1 MNRLIALYRT
11 AARYQLDELLPP
23 QQRPRMLSF
32 LLRLFPVISVPANTP
47 RGERLRCAMEDLGPV
62 FIKFGQLLSTRR
74 DLLPLDIAD
83 ELALLQDQVPPFPA
97 KEAIHRIEQALG
109 RPLNDCFAE
118 FDANPLAAASVAQ
131 VHGARLHDGSDVV
144 VKVLRP
150 GIEQIID
157 QDIKILRH
165 VARMLASWSRSGRR
179 LRPVEVVD
187 EYNRIIHGELDLQRE
202 AANASQLKRHFKSGE
217 LVYVPEVHWPLTC
230 EQVMVS
236 ERIYGVPVSDIDTLN
251 RKQVDLKLLAER
263 GVEIFFT
270 QVFRD
275 SFFHADMHP
284 GNIFVDCSQ
293 PDDPRYMAVDCAI
306 VGQLD
311 EQDLYYLA
319 RNLLAIF
326 QQDYRLCA
334 KLHIECGWIPADTP
348 IAEFE
353 SAMRTLCEPVFER
366 PLSEISFGHM
376 LVTLF
381 RTAGQFDMQVQPQL
395 VLLQKTLLNIEGLG
409 RQLYPAL
416 NLWDTAKPYLEQWL
430 ADRYSLQTV
439 SRRLQQEAP
448 ALLET
453 LPLLP
458 DLLMNRIRQVQAPAP
473 TPSHSPTWFL
483 PAVIAGALALG
494 VGITLSSGGTLW
506 LIGGSGCLL
515 AALAARYR

>member
-1 MNRLIALYRT
+1 MSRVVTLYRT
-11 AARYQLDELLPP
+11 IARYRLDELLPTN
-23 QQRPRMLSF
+23 QRPKFFSL
-32 LLRLFPVISVPANTP
+32 LLRIFPILSVPNTTP
-47 RGERLRCAMEDLGPV
+47 RGERLRRALEDLGPI

-74 DLLPLDIAD
+74 DLLPHDIAG
-83 ELALLQDQVPPFPA
+83 ELALLQDQVAAFPA
-97 KEAIHRIEQALG
+97 KEAIQRIERALG
-109 RPLNDCFAE
+109 KPLNDCFAE

-131 VHGARLHDGSDVV
+131 VHAARLLDGGDVV

-150 GIEQIID
+150 GIEKIID
-157 QDIKILRH
+157 KDLRLLKH
-165 VARMLASWSRSGRR
+165 AARLLSRWSHSGRR
-179 LRPVEVVD
+179 LRPVEVVA
-187 EYNRIIHGELDLQRE
+187 EYDRIIHGELDLQRE
-202 AANASQLKRHFKSGE
+202 AANASQLRRYTKAGD
-217 LVYVPEVHWPLTC
+217 LAYVPEVHWALTC

-236 ERIYGVPVSDIDTLN
+236 ERIYGVPISDISTLEQ
-251 RKQVDLKLLAER
+251 KQVDIKLLAER

-284 GNIFVDCSQ
+284 GNIFVDCTA
-293 PDDPRYMAVDCAI
+293 PEDPRYIAVDCAI

-334 KLHIECGWIPADTP
+334 KLHIECGWVPPDTP

-353 SAMRTLCEPVFER
+353 GTLRTLCEPIFER
-366 PLSEISFGHM
+366 PLSDISFGHM

-381 RTAGQFDMQVQPQL
+381 RTARQFDMQVQPQL

-409 RQLYPAL
+409 RQLYPEL
-416 NLWDTAKPYLEQWL
+416 NLWDTAKPFLEQWV

-439 SRRLQQEAP
+439 SKRLQEDAP

-458 DLLMNRIRQVQAPAP
+458 DLILTRLRQAPRGVAAP
-473 TPSHSPTWFL
+473 RRPSSRLL
-483 PAVIAGALALG
+483 PLATLGALSLGLGIAG
-494 VGITLSSGGTLW
+494 GGTGW
-506 LIGGSGCLL
+506 LLLGGGCLL
-515 AALAARYR
+515 SALFIRDR

>member
-1 MNRLIALYRT
+1 MSRIVTLYRT
-11 AARYQLDELLPP
+11 VARYRLDQLLPSN
-23 QQRPRMLSF
+23 QRPRLFSL
-32 LLRLFPVISVPANTP
+32 LLRVFPVLPVPATTP
-47 RGERLRCAMEDLGPV
+47 RGERLRRALEDLGPV
-62 FIKFGQLLSTRR
+62 FVKFGQLLSTRR
-74 DLLPLDIAD
+74 DLLPHDIAD
-83 ELALLQDQVPPFPA
+83 ELALLQDQVAPFPA
-97 KEAIHRIEQALG
+97 KQAIQRIEAALG
-109 RPLNDCFAE
+109 KPLNECFAE

-131 VHGARLHDGSDVV
+131 VHAAQLLDGSDVV

-150 GIEQIID
+150 GIEQTIR
-157 QDIKILRH
+157 QDLKLLRH
-165 VARMLASWSRSGRR
+165 AAQLLSKWSRNGRR
-179 LRPVEVVD
+179 LRPVEVVA
-187 EYNRIIHGELDLQRE
+187 EYDRIIHGELDLQRE
-202 AANASQLKRHFKSGE
+202 AANASQLRRHFNAGN

-236 ERIYGVPVSDIDTLN
+236 ERIYGVPVSDIDTL
-251 RKQVDLKLLAER
+251 RKKQVDIKLLAER

-284 GNIFVDCSQ
+284 GNIFVDCTN

-348 IAEFE
+348 VAEFE
-353 SAMRTLCEPVFER
+353 TALRTLCEPVFER
-366 PLSEISFGHM
+366 PLADISFGHM

-409 RQLYPAL
+409 RQLYPQL
-416 NLWDTAKPYLEQWL
+416 NLWDTAKPFLEEWL
-430 ADRYSLQTV
+430 ADRYSLQTITK
-439 SRRLQQEAP
+439 RLQQDAP
-448 ALLET
+448 ALIET
-453 LPLLP
+453 LPILP
-458 DLLMNRIRQVQAPAP
+458 DLILNRLRQ
-473 TPSHSPTWFL
+473 TPRSNSNSRPRSHWLL
-483 PAVIAGALALG
+483 PLTAAGALTLG
-494 VGITLSSGGTLW
+494 LGIANAPGNSW
-506 LIGGSGCLL
+506 LIISLSFFI
-515 AALAARYR
+515 AALFARDR

>member
-1 MNRLIALYRT
+1 MNRLVALYKT
-11 AARYQLDELLPP
+11 AARYQLDQLLPAE
-23 QQRPRMLSF
+23 QRPKILSLF
-32 LLRLFPVISVPANTP
+32 LRLFPVLSVPANTP
-47 RGERLRCAMEDLGPV
+47 RGERLRRAMEDLGPV

-97 KEAIHRIEQALG
+97 KEAIQRIEAALG
-109 RPLNDCFAE
+109 RPLSDCFAE

-131 VHGARLHDGSDVV
+131 VHGARLADGSDVV

-150 GIEQIID
+150 GIERIID
-157 QDIKILRH
+157 QDLRILRH
-165 VARMLASWSRSGRR
+165 VAKMLARWSRNGRR
-179 LRPVEVVD
+179 LRPVEVVA
-187 EYNRIIHGELDLQRE
+187 EYDRIIHGELDLQRE
-202 AANASQLKRHFKSGE
+202 AANASQLRRHFKTGD

-236 ERIYGVPVSDIDTLN
+236 ERIYGVPVSDIDTL
-251 RKQVDLKLLAER
+251 RGKQVDLKLLAER

-284 GNIFVDCSQ
+284 GNIFVDCSR

-334 KLHIECGWIPADTP
+334 KLHIECGWVPPDTP

-409 RQLYPAL
+409 RELYPEL
-416 NLWDTAKPYLEQWL
+416 NLWDTAKPFLEKWL
-430 ADRYSLQTV
+430 EDRYSLPTLGK
-439 SRRLQQEAP
+439 RLQDEAP
-448 ALLET
+448 ILLET

-458 DLLMNRIRQVQAPAP
+458 DLILNKLRHQSTPEPRQRNARQWRMPAIAFGAL
-473 TPSHSPTWFL
+473 FL
-483 PAVIAGALALG
+483 GMGIAGAESPAWLLLGGALLLSAL
-494 VGITLSSGGTLW
+494 TL
-506 LIGGSGCLL
+506 
-515 AALAARYR
+515 RER